1 MKNKD
6 RHATQRWERS
16 QERQRVRNEDA
27 YAAMANENSHVD
39 LQLERFLKEDDERR
53 RREQIHNTVMEM
65 NVLKAILLSKKRR
78 GEFKGVKKVI
88 VIP

>member
-27 YAAMANENSHVD
+27 YAAMASENSRID
-39 LQLERFLKEDDERR
+39 LELDRFLREENERQR
-53 RREQIHNTVMEM
+53 QQSLNGVMDM

-78 GEFKGVKKVI
+78 GELKGVKKVI